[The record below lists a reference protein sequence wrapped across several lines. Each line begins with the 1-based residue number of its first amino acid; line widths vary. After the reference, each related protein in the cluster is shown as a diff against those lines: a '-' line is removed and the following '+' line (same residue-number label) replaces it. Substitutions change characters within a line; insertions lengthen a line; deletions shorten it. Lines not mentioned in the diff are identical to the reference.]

1 MGKDVTEGRSP
12 PRQLLPDPVGPDPQE
27 PTSRRGIANKARAD
41 KHHRVRDLYRCLN
54 AHLLRVCWEDLTK
67 AAASGVD
74 HIPAEEYAVNLQA
87 NIEALAQRLK
97 TKRYRAKLVRRWY
110 MPKANGKE
118 RPLGIPARED
128 QLVQL
133 ACAKLLTAIYEQDF
147 LDCRYGYRPGR
158 GALDAVRD
166 LTCDLQYGRYGY
178 LVEADIQ
185 GFFAHMDH
193 AWLLDMLRVRIDDR
207 AFLTLI
213 RTWLK
218 AGVLVD
224 DGQVIHP
231 ETGTPQGGTISP
243 VLANVYLHYALDLW
257 FDKVVKAHCRGEALL
272 CRYAD
277 DWVCAF
283 RYQDDAERFY
293 RVLPQ
298 RLKKFS
304 LQVAPE
310 KTHLRRFRRFH
321 PGMKRHF
328 TFLGFEFT
336 WMPDRHGVSRVMRRT
351 ARKKLQAAC
360 QRLTAWIKEFRHLPE
375 RDVFQRLNARLRGHY
390 NYYGVR
396 GNSRSLTRFFRRAMD
411 CAYKWLNR
419 RGGKRS
425 SYTWEQ
431 FTRVLD
437 RVKIARPCI
446 TEVKRRRV
454 FA

>member
-1 MGKDVTEGRSP
+1 
-12 PRQLLPDPVGPDPQE
+12 
-27 PTSRRGIANKARAD
+27 
-41 KHHRVRDLYRCLN
+41 
-54 AHLLRVCWEDLTK
+54 
-67 AAASGVD
+67 
-74 HIPAEEYAVNLQA
+74 
-87 NIEALAQRLK
+87 
-97 TKRYRAKLVRRWY
+97 
-110 MPKANGKE
+110 
-118 RPLGIPARED
+118 
-128 QLVQL
+128 
-133 ACAKLLTAIYEQDF
+133 
-147 LDCRYGYRPGR
+147 
-158 GALDAVRD
+158 
-166 LTCDLQYGRYGY
+166 
-178 LVEADIQ
+178 
-185 GFFAHMDH
+185 
-193 AWLLDMLRVRIDDR
+193 
-207 AFLTLI
+207 
-213 RTWLK
+213 
-218 AGVLVD
+218 VD